1 MKVEIKNR
9 KQIEDFTF
17 TDRTALIS
25 ITEYNYKY
33 AELKSSPTWLLQLK
47 FDDVDNYVFVDTLG
61 REPTEEERIEIE
73 KRYHMFSD
81 EQSDEIAEFYFN
93 VKNGVDTIICQCE
106 YGMSRSAAVAAAI
119 LEYENKSGI
128 DIFSNDYY
136 CPNRVVFRKVLK
148 SLRKIGD
155 YCG

>member
-17 TDRTALIS
+17 ANRTALIS
-25 ITEYNYKY
+25 ITEYNYKF
-33 AELKSSPTWLLQLK
+33 AELKSSPKRLLQLK

-73 KRYHMFSD
+73 KKYHMFSD
-81 EQSDEIAEFYFN
+81 EQSDEIAEFYAN
-93 VKNGVDTIICQCE
+93 VKNDVDTIICQCE

-119 LEYENKSGI
+119 LEYESKSGI

-136 CPNRVVFRKVLK
+136 CPNRIVFRKVLK
-148 SLRKIGD
+148 SLRKKGD